1 MKLNENVLAGL
12 GREFD
17 WLNVINGG
25 ITETSIDL
33 FQNETGYEVIIF
45 NPAFQEKNYHIEING
60 ETVTVFATLTSII
73 EARERDKNNPIVP
86 AFVHTFPI
94 PNTVDAN
101 RIEAIFEDDE
111 LKIIAPFRRD
121 IDRTSRKL
129 NIKPII

>member
-12 GREFD
+12 GKEFD

-33 FQNETGYEVIIF
+33 FQNEEGYEVIIF
-45 NPAFQEKNYHIEING
+45 NPAFSEKNYHLEING
-60 ETVTVFATLTSII
+60 ETVTVFATLSQILAAK
-73 EARERDKNNPIVP
+73 EQNSKSPIVP

-129 NIKPII
+129 NIKPIL